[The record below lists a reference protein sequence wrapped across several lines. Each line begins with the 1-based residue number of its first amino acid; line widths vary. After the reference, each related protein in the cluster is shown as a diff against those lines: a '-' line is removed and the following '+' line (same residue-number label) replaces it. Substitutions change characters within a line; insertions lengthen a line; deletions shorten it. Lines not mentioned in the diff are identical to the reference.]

1 MDPGGV
7 DGGAYPVLDDF
18 RLIEH
23 ALSALAPFKWAIL
36 QRSEMKGTLVYRW
49 PLTAGA
55 AGMRGSVSVGALRW

>member
-1 MDPGGV
+1 MGDL

-23 ALSALAPFKWAIL
+23 ALSALAPSKWAIL
-36 QRSEMKGTLVYRW
+36 QRSEMKGSLVYRW

-55 AGMRGSVSVGALRW
+55 AGRRGSVIMGALHW